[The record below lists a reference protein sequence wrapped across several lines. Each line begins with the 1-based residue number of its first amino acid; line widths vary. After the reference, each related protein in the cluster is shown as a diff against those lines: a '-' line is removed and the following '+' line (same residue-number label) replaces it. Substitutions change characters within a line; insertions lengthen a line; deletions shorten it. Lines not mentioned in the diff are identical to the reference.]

1 MAITTEM
8 IKEFAN
14 EPAVFG
20 CRVAAGTEIEPK
32 HIEHPMFLSDMV
44 NSNLFTVDEALTIGQ
59 VIGVK
64 TAKDCDALTAVTE
77 EAVGGA
83 VKLIKKDAAA
93 AADKETEPEDVL
105 AADSGVKE
113 IEMVSSAQ
121 DGNTIIIS
129 IKEGRDIY
137 LELPL

>member
-1 MAITTEM
+1 MAITADM
-8 IKEFAN
+8 VKEFAN
-14 EPAVFG
+14 EPAVFSFKI
-20 CRVAAGTEIEPK
+20 AAGTEIEPK

-44 NSNLFTVDEALTIGQ
+44 SSNLFTLDEALTIGQ

-64 TAKDCDALTAVTE
+64 TAKDCDALTPVTE

-83 VKLIKKDAAA
+83 VKLERKAA
-93 AADKETEPEDVL
+93 PIQEDVKEEK
-105 AADSGVKE
+105 AAVQTE
-113 IEMVSSAQ
+113 VVAQ

-129 IKEGRDIY
+129 IKEGKDIY